1 MNVITEASTE
11 LINQQREF
19 RKIWNFNKNEGKNRS
34 HSFLAFFYQ
43 TTDIFP
49 FRLTNG
55 LRFGLK
61 IDE

>member
-1 MNVITEASTE
+1 MKGEQI
-11 LINQQREF
+11 LIPC
-19 RKIWNFNKNEGKNRS
+19 W
-34 HSFLAFFYQ
+34 LFFYQ